1 MLNSPTGLAPPP
13 PQESQGQG
21 SSTAEAGLAEAP
33 FGMALEWQKS
43 QTLPQRSDGKMVIVF
58 SQGTRHITNEG
69 EPDKGK
75 PHGKSDN
82 GTTTW

>member
-1 MLNSPTGLAPPP
+1 MPNSPTGLAPPP

-21 SSTAEAGLAEAP
+21 SSTAEAPL
-33 FGMALEWQKS
+33 GMALEWQKS

-58 SQGTRHITNEG
+58 SQGTRPITNEG

-82 GTTTW
+82 GKTTW